1 MTRPTLISIFALCVL
16 ALALVGLIQKAI
28 ALAVQYPHTAAFGL
42 ALVVGPVT
50 VVGCLLFGLAMVR
63 RSL

>member
-1 MTRPTLISIFALCVL
+1 MPKITLLSVL
-16 ALALVGLIQKAI
+16 AVCLAALAVIGGLQKAI

-42 ALVVGPVT
+42 ALVVGPATVIGCF
-50 VVGCLLFGLAMVR
+50 VVGVILVR